1 MEPFPCL
8 WGAAPVSFPIG
19 CVLSVRV
26 DPVSVCMGLLLTQT
40 LLPWGFAS
48 QRPPASKNTL

>member
-1 MEPFPCL
+1 MEPFPWF
-8 WGAAPVSFPIG
+8 WGAVPVRFPIG

-26 DPVSVCMGLLLTQT
+26 HPVSVCMGLLLTQT

-48 QRPPASKNTL
+48 QCPLASKNTL